1 MRTAIILILAT
12 VALAACGKQG
22 VLERPDPL
30 FGRPAD
36 PPAKQNP

>member
-1 MRTAIILILAT
+1 MRTAVILILA
-12 VALAACGKQG
+12 ALAVAACGKQG

-36 PPAKQNP
+36 PPETRAP